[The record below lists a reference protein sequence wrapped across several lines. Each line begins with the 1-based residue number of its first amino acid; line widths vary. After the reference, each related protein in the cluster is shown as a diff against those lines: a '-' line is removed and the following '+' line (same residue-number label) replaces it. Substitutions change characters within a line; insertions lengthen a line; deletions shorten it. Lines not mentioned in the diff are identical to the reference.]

1 MNFEICAIKCT
12 TGECFFSMFFPEENK
27 MYYND
32 NDIME
37 KLGLTQNEYQ
47 KRLER
52 SFKVVKT
59 DDEIY
64 IKDNISEKEMIKK
77 FKEEFCEELT
87 LLKLKNSI

>member
-12 TGECFFSMFFPEENK
+12 TGECFFSIFFPEENK

-52 SFKVVKT
+52 SFKVVRT

>member
-12 TGECFFSMFFPEENK
+12 TGECFFSIFFPEENK

-37 KLGLTQNEYQ
+37 KLELTQNEYQ

-87 LLKLKNSI
+87 LLKLKNSN

>member
-1 MNFEICAIKCT
+1 MNFKIRANKCI
-12 TGECFFSMFFPEENK
+12 TGEHFFSLFFPEENNI
-27 MYYND
+27 YYND
-32 NDIME
+32 NDIIK
-37 KLGLTQNEYQ
+37 KLGLTKNEYQ

-59 DDEIY
+59 YDEIY
-64 IKDNISEKEMIKK
+64 VKDNISEKEMIKK